1 MALAS
6 RYLNTTEKKHTEK
19 KRVSLPD
26 RDIDKKKM
34 EVKNWQ

>member
-1 MALAS
+1 MAMAS
-6 RYLNTTEKKHTEK
+6 RYLNTEKKHTEK

-26 RDIDKKKM
+26 RDLEKKKM